1 MKLGFIALPLVF
13 VSTFS
18 LADEANI
25 QPTDVP
31 DEVKPASVQK
41 IAKHRMKRMPETDR
55 RACLELKS
63 NPEII
68 RCAERRKK

>member
-1 MKLGFIALPLVF
+1 MKLGFIALPLLLI
-13 VSTFS
+13 STFS
-18 LADEANI
+18 LANEADI
-25 QPTDVP
+25 QPTAVA

-41 IAKHRMKRMPETDR
+41 MAKHRMKRTPETDR

-63 NPEII
+63 NLEII

>member
-1 MKLGFIALPLVF
+1 MKLGFIALPLLLI
-13 VSTFS
+13 STFS
-18 LADEANI
+18 LANEADI
-25 QPTDVP
+25 QPTAVA

-41 IAKHRMKRMPETDR
+41 MAKYRMKRTPETDR

-63 NPEII
+63 NLEII